1 MAKKGTMLLD
11 PSMEYARMLSYK
23 EKESMWILYKTL
35 FWGIFMLSEAILLIK
50 DVPQGLG
57 VAIFFG
63 WSLILLTIFTIVY
76 GISVTLH
83 LKLMKRY
90 G

>member
-1 MAKKGTMLLD
+1 MAKKDVIMID
-11 PSMEYARMLSYK
+11 PSLEYERMLSYK
-23 EKESMWILYKTL
+23 EKESMWMIYKTL
-35 FWGIFMLSEAILLIK
+35 FWGIYMLAVAILLIK
-50 DVPQGLG
+50 YVPNGLSLTM
-57 VAIFFG
+57 FFG
-63 WSLILLTIFTIVY
+63 WSTILLALFTIVY